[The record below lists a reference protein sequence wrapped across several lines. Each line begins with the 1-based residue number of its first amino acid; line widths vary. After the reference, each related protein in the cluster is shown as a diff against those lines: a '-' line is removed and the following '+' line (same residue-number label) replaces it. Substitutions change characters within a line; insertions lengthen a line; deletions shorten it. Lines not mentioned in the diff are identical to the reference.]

1 MKLPLFNAYRRAY
14 CTCQP
19 KYNLNTYVGRCQHRC
34 IYCYATK
41 FPSFTGPAKPR
52 LTLLENNIDRMVKNT
67 EKKLPVM
74 LSDCTDPYQPLEKHY
89 KITRKC
95 VETLVKHGFPLLI
108 VTKSDLV
115 TRDIELF
122 HETPTVVSLTITTL
136 NNRKARFIEPYAPP
150 PQKRINA
157 LREFASRGIA
167 TTVRIDPIIIGVND
181 NPEEWEKLVETVA
194 EAGAKQI
201 TISTL
206 KPVRGF
212 FKKLEAKNPK
222 LCKKLVHAY
231 MDGEKIAGY
240 QYLNPEK
247 RRKIVESFR
256 QIVLEHGLEFASC
269 REGFPRLNTTL
280 CDGTSYIR
288 KGRNSLI
295 EDYVH

>member
-19 KYNLNTYVGRCQHRC
+19 KYNLNTYVGRCQHQC

-41 FPSFTGPAKPR
+41 FPSFTGPAKPQ
-52 LTLLENNIDRMVKNT
+52 LKLIENIDRMAKNT

-74 LSDCTDPYQPLEKHY
+74 LSDCTDPYQPLEKNY

-95 VETLVKHGFPLLI
+95 IETLAKHGFPLLI
-108 VTKSDLV
+108 VTKSNLV

-136 NNRKARFIEPYAPP
+136 NEEKAKFIEPYAPP
-150 PQKRINA
+150 PQERIHA
-157 LREFASRGIA
+157 LRELTSRGIT

-181 NPEEWEKLVETVA
+181 SPEEQEKLVETVA

-206 KPVRGF
+206 KPVREF
-212 FKKLEAKNPK
+212 FKKLQAENPR
-222 LCKKLVHAY
+222 LYEKLVNAY
-231 MDGEKIAGY
+231 IDGEKIAGY
-240 QYLNPEK
+240 QYLNTEK

-256 QIVLEHGLEFASC
+256 RIALKHGLEFASC
-269 REGFPRLNTTL
+269 REKFPRLNTRL
-280 CDGTSYIR
+280 CDGTSYLR
-288 KGRNSLI
+288 KGKNSSI
-295 EDYVH
+295 ENYVH